1 MVTFNLVKRGA
12 VAALLSTALLSVSA
26 QEVKLNPADYTTPT
40 WTQLQRVMA
49 GLQSGKLPYSINMT
63 YNGDPSDGYEKPD
76 DYTGASVT
84 SSFLPFSP
92 VAQ

>member
-1 MVTFNLVKRGA
+1 MR
-12 VAALLSTALLSVSA
+12 SA
-26 QEVKLNPADYTTPT
+26 SEAPEAD
-40 WTQLQRVMA
+40 RFIF
-49 GLQSGKLPYSINMT
+49 SGNVFPNVQFRRC
-63 YNGDPSDGYEKPD
+63 PSDGYEKPD